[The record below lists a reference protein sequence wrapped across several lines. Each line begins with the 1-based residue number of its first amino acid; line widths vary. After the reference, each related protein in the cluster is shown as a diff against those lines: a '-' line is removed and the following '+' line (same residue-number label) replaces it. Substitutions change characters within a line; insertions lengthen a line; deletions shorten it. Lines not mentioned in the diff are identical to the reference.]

1 VIDEFPMR
9 LFTPD
14 LFRNFGIGFA
24 LGALLIVVG
33 ANAQGPGA
41 AGATPAQAAGPF
53 QAPAPTADFA
63 IAPVKG

>member
-9 LFTPD
+9 LFAPD

-33 ANAQGPGA
+33 ANAQGSGA
-41 AGATPAQAAGPF
+41 AVAAPAQAAEPM
-53 QAPAPTADFA
+53 QAPAATADFA

>member
-1 VIDEFPMR
+1 MR
-9 LFTPD
+9 LFAPD

-33 ANAQGPGA
+33 ANAQGSVA
-41 AGATPAQAAGPF
+41 APAQAAEPL
-53 QAPAPTADFA
+53 QAPVPTADFA